1 MADKSARDIN
11 INAVPQNLEAEQ
23 CLLGCVLLDDNL
35 GQEIVPTLKED
46 DFYAPSHRIL
56 LSAMQRVLND
66 NKPIDFVTVADA
78 LERSG
83 QMSSIGGISYL
94 TTLNNIVPSSANF
107 KVYLKIVERN
117 SVLRSL
123 IRAGTKIIE
132 ECKNSEDEEKSLAFA
147 EKAVYDISDKKQ
159 GGDLTPIGESTGEV
173 LTVFDELY
181 KNQGAFKGIPTGFK
195 LFDSKTNGLHGGDLV
210 VLAARPGCGK
220 SSLALNVVEN
230 AAKHRKS
237 CAIFS
242 LEMPKVQLAQ
252 RLLCSMASVSM
263 TRAKTG
269 NLTNRDFAELWKANE
284 AISQMKIFI
293 DDSSL
298 VTPAQILSKCR
309 RLKNREGLDLVVV
322 DYIQLMEYGDKTE
335 NRQQEVSKITKN
347 LKIIA
352 KELDVP
358 ILALSQMS
366 RLVERRDDK
375 EPQLSDLRESGA
387 IEQDADMVLFISKTK
402 EAEGD
407 AVQPV
412 ELIIAK
418 HRNGETGKISLNWIG
433 EYVRFSDPD
442 TFVSVGDN
450 QATPEEKAR
459 REQRD
464 LERINSDAPAPD
476 FADAPPAD
484 DYADAPPEENDAPPV
499 DDFDN

>member
-1 MADKSARDIN
+1 MADKPARDVN
-11 INAVPQNLEAEQ
+11 VNAVPQNLEAEQ
-23 CLLGCVLLDDNL
+23 CLLGCILLDDNL
-35 GQEIVPTLKED
+35 AQELVPTLKAE

-56 LSAMQRVLND
+56 LSAMQKVLNES
-66 NKPIDFVTVADA
+66 KPIDFVTVADA
-78 LERSG
+78 LDRSG
-83 QMSSIGGISYL
+83 QLAAAGGINYL
-94 TTLNNIVPSSANF
+94 TTLNTVVPSSANYR
-107 KVYLKIVERN
+107 VYLKIVERN
-117 SVLRSL
+117 SVLRAL
-123 IRAGTKIIE
+123 IRAGTSIIE
-132 ECKNSEDEEKSLAFA
+132 ECRNSDDEERSVAFA

-159 GGDLTPIGESTGEV
+159 SGDLTPVGESTGEV
-173 LTVFDELY
+173 LTIFDELY
-181 KNQGAFKGIPTGFK
+181 KNQGAFKGIPTGFM
-195 LFDSKTNGLHGGDLV
+195 LFDSKTNGLHGGDLI

-220 SSLALNVVEN
+220 SSLALNMVES
-230 AAKHRKS
+230 AAKNRKS

-269 NLTNRDFAELWKANE
+269 KLTSRDFAELWKANE
-284 AISQMKIFI
+284 AISRMKIFI

-298 VTPAQILSKCR
+298 ITPAQILSKCR
-309 RLKNREGLDLVVV
+309 RLKNREGLDFIVI
-322 DYIQLMEYGDKTE
+322 DYIQLMEGGDRSE
-335 NRQQEVSKITKN
+335 NRQQEISKITRT

-387 IEQDADMVLFISKTK
+387 IEQDADMVLFINKNK
-402 EAEGD
+402 EAEGE

-418 HRNGETGKISLNWIG
+418 HRNGETGKLTLNWIG
-433 EYVRFSDPD
+433 EYVRFTDPD
-442 TFVSVGDN
+442 TFVRTEDGRETS
-450 QATPEEKAR
+450 EENAR

-464 LERINSDAPAPD
+464 LERLA
-476 FADAPPAD
+476 ADAPLPD
-484 DYADAPPEENDAPPV
+484 FDDAPPEEADGLSETDFND
-499 DDFDN
+499 

>member
-1 MADKSARDIN
+1 MADKPARDVN
-11 INAVPQNLEAEQ
+11 VNAVPQNLEAEQ
-23 CLLGCVLLDDNL
+23 CLLGCVLLDDGL
-35 GQEIVPTLKED
+35 GQELVPTLKAE

-56 LSAMQRVLND
+56 LSAMQKVLND
-66 NKPIDFVTVADA
+66 NKPVDFVTVADA

-83 QMSSIGGISYL
+83 QMASIGGISYL
-94 TTLNNIVPSSANF
+94 TTLNTIVPSSANY

-117 SVLRSL
+117 SVLRAL
-123 IRAGTKIIE
+123 IR
-132 ECKNSEDEEKSLAFA
+132 SSDDEERSVAFA

-159 GGDLTPIGESTGEV
+159 GGDLTPVGEATGEV

-195 LFDSKTNGLHGGDLV
+195 LFDSKTNGLHGGDLI

-220 SSLALNVVEN
+220 SSLALNMVES
-230 AAKHRKS
+230 AAKNRKS
-237 CAIFS
+237 CAVFS
-242 LEMPKVQLAQ
+242 LEMPKVQLAH

-269 NLTNRDFAELWKANE
+269 NLTSRDFAELWKANE
-284 AISQMKIFI
+284 AISRMKIFI

-298 VTPAQILSKCR
+298 ITPAQILSKCR
-309 RLKNREGLDLVVV
+309 RLKNREGLDFIVI
-322 DYIQLMEYGDKTE
+322 DYIQLMEGGDRSE
-335 NRQQEVSKITKN
+335 NRQQEISKITRN

-387 IEQDADMVLFISKTK
+387 IEQDADMVLFISKSK
-402 EAEGD
+402 ESEGE

-418 HRNGETGKISLNWIG
+418 HRNGETGKLTLNWIG
-433 EYVRFSDPD
+433 EYVRFTDPD
-442 TFVSVGDN
+442 TFVSTDAN
-450 QATPEEKAR
+450 RATPEENAR

-464 LERINSDAPAPD
+464 LERLTSDAPLPD
-476 FADAPPAD
+476 FD
-484 DYADAPPEENDAPPV
+484 DAPPEENDDSPV
-499 DDFDN
+499 ADF